1 MSNSVHCSSFQFKFQ
16 TKLNIQ
22 AASVSENFRLAA
34 DCSLTKMAKKDYYQT
49 LGVKKDAKADEIKKA
64 YRKLARKH
72 HPDVNPN
79 DKAAEEKFKE
89 IQEAYDVLSDD
100 KKRKVFDRFGYYADN
115 LDPDAPA
122 YSTGAAGGA
131 SNFDFSGFNFE
142 PGGSGGSSSSSFR
155 DIFSDLF
162 GGANKTAQEPELP
175 RAMPKKGADIE
186 MPLALSFEE
195 SVTGLTTNIT
205 VNRSE
210 QCSRCQGAG
219 DTGGVVVTCPT
230 CKGTGQVQRQG
241 GRLQF
246 AQTCPD
252 CAGTG
257 RRREPCSQCNGK
269 GITPKTEQV
278 KVRIPAGVDTGSRVR
293 IPKKGQGGRLGAEP
307 GDLFIITNV
316 GKHKFFSRK
325 GDNIY
330 VTVPITVPEAA
341 LGAKIEVPTVEGK
354 AQLKIPAGTE
364 SGQKFRLRERGFPSL
379 RNPNLRGDQ
388 FVEVQISLPRVI
400 SEETK
405 EILREFEK
413 ANAEN
418 PRRAM
423 GLE

>member
-1 MSNSVHCSSFQFKFQ
+1 M
-16 TKLNIQ
+16 LLI
-22 AASVSENFRLAA
+22 ARLR
-34 DCSLTKMAKKDYYQT
+34 KMAKKDYYET
-49 LGVKKDAKADEIKKA
+49 LGVKKDVKADEIKKA
-64 YRKLARKH
+64 YRKLARKY

-79 DKAAEEKFKE
+79 DKTAEEKFKE
-89 IQEAYDVLSDD
+89 IQEAYDVLSDE

-115 LDPDAPA
+115 LDINSP
-122 YSTGAAGGA
+122 YGASASGGAGGY
-131 SNFDFSGFNFE
+131 DFSGFNFE
-142 PGGSGGSSSSSFR
+142 PGGSGSSTSSFR

-162 GGANKTAQEPELP
+162 SGGGGGGSAKREPEPP
-175 RAMPKKGADIE
+175 RALPKRGIDIE

-219 DTGGVVVTCPT
+219 DTGGPVVVCTT
-230 CKGTGQVQRQG
+230 CKGAGQVQKSG

-246 AQTCPD
+246 SQACND
-252 CAGTG
+252 CGGTG
-257 RRREPCSQCNGK
+257 RRRAPCSLCNGK
-269 GITPKTEQV
+269 GVTPKTEQV
-278 KVRIPAGVDTGSRVR
+278 KIKIPAGVDTGSRVR
-293 IPKKGQGGRLGAEP
+293 IAKKGHGGRLGAEP
-307 GDLFIITNV
+307 GDLFILTNV
-316 GKHKFFSRK
+316 GKHRYFTRK

-330 VTVPITVPEAA
+330 VVVPITVPEAA
-341 LGAKIEVPTVEGK
+341 LGTKIEVPTVEGR
-354 AQLKIPAGTE
+354 AHLKIPSGTE

-388 FVEVQISLPRVI
+388 FIEVQITLPRVI

-405 EILREFEK
+405 EILRSFEK

>member
-1 MSNSVHCSSFQFKFQ
+1 
-16 TKLNIQ
+16 
-22 AASVSENFRLAA
+22 
-34 DCSLTKMAKKDYYQT
+34 MAKKDYYQI
-49 LGVKKDAKADEIKKA
+49 LGVKKDAKADEIKKS
-64 YRKLARKH
+64 YRKLARKF

-115 LDPDAPA
+115 LDVNSP
-122 YSTGAAGGA
+122 YGASYGAGSGGGTAGA

-142 PGGSGGSSSSSFR
+142 PGGSGSSSSSFR

-162 GGANKTAQEPELP
+162 SGGGSSSKTTAPPEPP
-175 RAMPKKGADIE
+175 RAVPKKGADIE
-186 MPLALSFEE
+186 IPLALSFEE

-219 DTGGVVVTCPT
+219 DTGGAIVTCPT

-241 GRLQF
+241 GRLNF

-257 RRREPCSQCNGK
+257 RRREPCSVCLGK
-269 GITPKTEQV
+269 GVTPKTEQV

-316 GKHKFFSRK
+316 GKHQFFTRK

-379 RNPNLRGDQ
+379 RNPNARGDQ
-388 FVEVQISLPRVI
+388 FVEVQIALPRVI

-405 EILREFEK
+405 EILRQFEK
-413 ANAEN
+413 ANAES

>member
-1 MSNSVHCSSFQFKFQ
+1 
-16 TKLNIQ
+16 
-22 AASVSENFRLAA
+22 
-34 DCSLTKMAKKDYYQT
+34 MAKKDYYQI

-64 YRKLARKH
+64 YRRLARKY

-79 DKAAEEKFKE
+79 DKAAEDKFKE
-89 IQEAYDVLSDD
+89 VQEAYDVLSDD
-100 KKRKVFDRFGYYADN
+100 KKRKVFDKFGYFNEN
-115 LDPDAPA
+115 LDPDAPF
-122 YSTGAAGGA
+122 GAGARAGA
-131 SNFDFSGFNFE
+131 SGAPGFDFSGFDFSGTSGT
-142 PGGSGGSSSSSFR
+142 GGSSSFR

-162 GGANKTAQEPELP
+162 GGSGTGTRAQPEPP
-175 RAMPKKGADIE
+175 RAMPKKGRDIE
-186 MPLALSFEE
+186 IPLALSFEE
-195 SVTGLTTNIT
+195 SFSGLTTNIT

-219 DTGGVVVTCPT
+219 DTGGPVVACTT
-230 CKGTGQVQRQG
+230 CKGTGQVMKAG

-246 AQTCPD
+246 AQDCVD

-257 RRREPCSQCNGK
+257 RRRTPCSLCNGK
-269 GITPKTEQV
+269 GTTPKSEQV

-293 IPKKGQGGRLGAEP
+293 IPKKGHGGRLGAEP
-307 GDLFIITNV
+307 GDLFIVTNV
-316 GKHKFFSRK
+316 GKHPFFTRK

-330 VTVPITVPEAA
+330 VTVPISVPEAA

-354 AQLKIPAGTE
+354 AQLKIPAHTE

-388 FVEVQISLPRVI
+388 FVEVKITLPRVL

-405 EILREFEK
+405 EVLRQFEK
-413 ANAEN
+413 LNSEN
-418 PRRAM
+418 PRKAM

>member
-1 MSNSVHCSSFQFKFQ
+1 
-16 TKLNIQ
+16 
-22 AASVSENFRLAA
+22 
-34 DCSLTKMAKKDYYQT
+34 MAKKDYYQI
-49 LGVKKDAKADEIKKA
+49 LGVKKDAKADEIKKS
-64 YRKLARKH
+64 YRKLARKF

-89 IQEAYDVLSDD
+89 IQEAYDVLSDE

-115 LDPDAPA
+115 LDVNSPYRTSA
-122 YSTGAAGGA
+122 GASGGAGG
-131 SNFDFSGFNFE
+131 FDFSGFNFE
-142 PGGSGGSSSSSFR
+142 PGGSGGSSSSFR

-162 GGANKTAQEPELP
+162 SGSGNKTAQPEPP

-205 VNRSE
+205 VSRSE

-219 DTGGVVVTCPT
+219 DTGGAIVTCPT

-241 GRLQF
+241 GRLNF
-246 AQTCPD
+246 AQTCSD

-257 RRREPCSQCNGK
+257 RRREPCSVCHGK
-269 GITPKTEQV
+269 GVTPKTEQV

-316 GKHKFFSRK
+316 GKHKHFTRK

-330 VTVPITVPEAA
+330 VMVPITVPEAA
-341 LGAKIEVPTVEGK
+341 LGTKIEVPTVEGK

-388 FVEVQISLPRVI
+388 FIEVQIALPRVI

-405 EILREFEK
+405 EILRQFEK

>member
-1 MSNSVHCSSFQFKFQ
+1 
-16 TKLNIQ
+16 
-22 AASVSENFRLAA
+22 
-34 DCSLTKMAKKDYYQT
+34 MAKKDYYQI

-64 YRKLARKH
+64 YRKLARKF

-79 DKAAEEKFKE
+79 NKTAEEKFKE
-89 IQEAYDVLSDD
+89 IQEAYDVLSDE

-115 LDPDAPA
+115 LDLNSPYA
-122 YSTGAAGGA
+122 TGAASSSGGA
-131 SNFDFSGFNFE
+131 GGFDFSGFDFE
-142 PGGSGGSSSSSFR
+142 PGGSGGSSSSFR

-162 GGANKTAQEPELP
+162 SGGGAKREPEPP
-175 RAMPKKGADIE
+175 RAMPKKGRDIE

-195 SVTGLTTNIT
+195 AVTGLTTNIT

-219 DTGGVVVTCPT
+219 DTGGPVVVCPT
-230 CKGTGQVQRQG
+230 CKGTGQVQRSG

-246 AQTCPD
+246 SQTCPD
-252 CAGTG
+252 CEGTG
-257 RRREPCSQCNGK
+257 RRRQPCSLCNGK
-269 GITPKTEQV
+269 GVTPKTEQV
-278 KVRIPAGVDTGSRVR
+278 KIRIPAGVDTGSRVR
-293 IPKKGQGGRLGAEP
+293 IPKKGEGGRLGAPP
-307 GDLFIITNV
+307 GDLFILTNV
-316 GKHKFFSRK
+316 GKHRYFTRK

-354 AQLKIPAGTE
+354 AQLKIPSGTE

-379 RNPNLRGDQ
+379 RSPNLRGDQ
-388 FVEVQISLPRVI
+388 FIEVKISLPRVI

-405 EILREFEK
+405 ELLRQFEK